1 MGIGREATPRS
12 FVNACDVFVYTE
24 NLQKDIDGN
33 SELPIRINEAQISH
47 TDPDDTVSQSSR
59 NRTGYEELF
68 RRAVDIT
75 LGDDGWIHLGTLGSS
90 LRQLDPAFDPRT
102 YKYKSLSK
110 LVRGNIDFFDLKE
123 VPTSNGN
130 IDLYVRLRE

>member
-24 NLQKDIDGN
+24 NLQKDVDGN
-33 SELPIRINEAQISH
+33 SELPIRINEAQTSY
-47 TDPDDTVSQSSR
+47 TESDDTASQSSR
-59 NRTGYEELF
+59 NRIGYEELF

-75 LGDDGWIHLGTLGSS
+75 LLDDGWVHLGTLGSS

-102 YKYKSLSK
+102 YRSRSLSK
-110 LVRGNIDFFDLKE
+110 LVRSNTDFFELKE